1 MDFTRGSGFSNWRP
15 VPSGTKQL
23 TFSKNPATP
32 RIAYVA
38 VGTQLR
44 RYDTGTNSYVDTGHF
59 PAAFNIDTWL
69 QQDKDDGWFVA
80 LGAGSTT
87 VVAWNSATGQSLS
100 RSFSGLDEP
109 YLERDGRYIM
119 VNASPTQIWDLAT
132 NTVSSISAAGERL
145 PGACAGAALV
155 LHGDRCEYRDGHH
168 AAVAGG
174 PVPGAQQHPVHD
186 AERVLP
192 RLACK
197 RDVGADG
204 MRSWGTT

>member
-1 MDFTRGSGFSNWRP
+1 MTGGGYLVDFTRGSGFSNWRP

-59 PAAFNIDTWL
+59 PGAFNIDTWL

-100 RSFSGLDEP
+100 RSFS
-109 YLERDGRYIM
+109 R
-119 VNASPTQIWDLAT
+119 
-132 NTVSSISAAGERL
+132 AG
-145 PGACAGAALV
+145 
-155 LHGDRCEYRDGHH
+155 
-168 AAVAGG
+168 
-174 PVPGAQQHPVHD
+174 
-186 AERVLP
+186 
-192 RLACK
+192 
-197 RDVGADG
+197 
-204 MRSWGTT
+204 